1 MAFWST
7 YMVPGLCPWIHKG
20 QASLV
25 FRFARW
31 QHFLAVVTLQFP
43 SRKQR
48 LEDFE
53 PFRSWHGAKT
63 RSHWLQ
69 RLLTLV
75 FRLSRLSNRDI
86 PAPPEIPV
94 AAGSK
99 TATSF
104 TFHSSRAF
112 SALLLAPSTTSSW
125 VSSFKTY
132 KYLCTSARPTPKAY
146 ESGRC

>member
-1 MAFWST
+1 MAFWSA

-20 QASLV
+20 QVSLV

-75 FRLSRLSNRDI
+75 FRLSNRDI
-86 PAPPEIPV
+86 PAPRRSQLPQVP
-94 AAGSK
+94 K
-99 TATSF
+99 PQRF
-104 TFHSSRAF
+104 TFRSSRAF
-112 SALLLAPSTTSSW
+112 SALLLAPSTKSSW

-132 KYLCTSARPTPKAY
+132 KYLCTSARPTPKVY